1 MTIIINFSTYHNY
14 TLHQH
19 IKLQII
25 FLHVAIDSLASLRFL
40 LFLLVLL
47 HVSAPRLGHFPLGGP
62 ITIRTLKY
70 TIVAQ

>member
-1 MTIIINFSTYHNY
+1 MHSFSTKGYQK
-14 TLHQH
+14 QH
-19 IKLQII
+19 IKIQIM
-25 FLHVAIDSLASLRFL
+25 FLHVVIHISASLRLL

-47 HVSAPRLGHFPLGGP
+47 HVGAPRLGHFPLGGP